1 MVIYKYN
8 KKGGN
13 YLITFSEY
21 EYVRPNIDEVKD
33 KFNELISRF
42 QKANSF
48 DEQDSILE
56 EIKLIRNEVE
66 SMMELVYIRNS
77 INTVD
82 EFYEKEKEFMDEVSP
97 IYQGLI
103 SDYYKVLI
111 NSKFRSKLEEK
122 WGKQLFKLA
131 EMQIKTFSPD
141 IIEELQV
148 ENKLVTEYD
157 KLKASAKIMF
167 EGKERN
173 LSELEPFMQSQDR
186 SMRKKTYE
194 AYSNF
199 FKENEAK
206 FDEIYDKLVK
216 VRHKIAKKLGYKNF
230 VEVGYMRMQRSDYNA
245 EMVSTY
251 REQVLKYIVP
261 VAEKLKKRQAER
273 LGLKE
278 LKYYDEPIKFLT
290 GNAVP
295 KGDYKHILNNA
306 KTMYKELSE
315 ETNKFFNFMVDHELM
330 DLLSK
335 KGKAGGG
342 YCTYISKYKSPFI
355 FSNFNGTSG
364 DIDVLT
370 HEAGHAF
377 QTYLSRSLEIPE
389 YAFPTSEAAEIHSM
403 SMEFLTWPWMNL
415 FFEEQEQKYK
425 FAHLSEAITFIPY
438 GVTVD
443 EFQHFVYENPEVTPE
458 ERKLAWR
465 KIEKKYLPGKDYE
478 DNDFY
483 NRGGFW
489 FKQGHIFQ
497 VPFYYI
503 DYTLAQVCAFQFW
516 IKSHENR
523 ENAWKDY
530 LALCKEGGSKPFLE
544 LLKVANLKNPFEDG
558 CMKKVVEPLEE
569 WLDNNNIQE

>member
-21 EYVRPNIDEVKD
+21 KYTRPNIDEVKN
-33 KFNELISRF
+33 KFNELISKF
-42 QKANSF
+42 ENADSF
-48 DEQDSILE
+48 EEQDSVLE

-111 NSKFRSKLEEK
+111 NSKFRSELEEK
-122 WGKQLFKLA
+122 WGKQLFKLS
-131 EMQIKTFSPD
+131 EMQIKTFSKE
-141 IIEELQV
+141 IIEDLQV

-199 FKENEAK
+199 FKENEEK
-206 FDEIYDKLVK
+206 FDDIYDKLVK

-230 VEVGYMRMQRSDYNA
+230 IEVGYMRMQRSDYNA
-245 EMVSTY
+245 DMVAKY
-251 REQVLKYIVP
+251 REQVFKYIVP

-273 LGLKE
+273 LGLDE

-290 GNAVP
+290 GNAAP

-315 ETNKFFNFMVDHELM
+315 ETNEFFNFMLDHELM

-415 FFEEQEQKYK
+415 FFEEQDLKYK

-443 EFQHFVYENPEVTPE
+443 EFQHFVYENPEATPE

-478 DNDFY
+478 ENDFY

-516 IKSHENR
+516 IKSHEDR

-544 LLKVANLKNPFEDG
+544 LLKVANLENPFEEG

>member
-141 IIEELQV
+141 IIEDLQV

>member
-1 MVIYKYN
+1 M
-8 KKGGN
+8 
-13 YLITFSEY
+13 TFSEY

>member
-1 MVIYKYN
+1 M
-8 KKGGN
+8 
-13 YLITFSEY
+13 TFSEY
-21 EYVRPNIDEVKD
+21 KYTRPNIDEVKN
-33 KFNELISRF
+33 KFNELISKF
-42 QKANSF
+42 ENADSF
-48 DEQDSILE
+48 EEQDSVLE

-111 NSKFRSKLEEK
+111 NSKFRSELEEK
-122 WGKQLFKLA
+122 WGKQLFKLS
-131 EMQIKTFSPD
+131 EMQIKTFSKE
-141 IIEELQV
+141 IIEDLQV

-199 FKENEAK
+199 FKENEEK
-206 FDEIYDKLVK
+206 FDDIYDKLVK

-230 VEVGYMRMQRSDYNA
+230 IEVGYMRMQRSDYNA
-245 EMVSTY
+245 DMVAKY
-251 REQVLKYIVP
+251 REQVFKYIVP

-273 LGLKE
+273 LGLDE

-290 GNAVP
+290 GNAAP

-315 ETNKFFNFMVDHELM
+315 ETNEFFNFMLDHELM

-415 FFEEQEQKYK
+415 FFEEQDLKYK

-443 EFQHFVYENPEVTPE
+443 EFQHFVYENPEATPE

-478 DNDFY
+478 ENDFY

-516 IKSHENR
+516 IKSHEDR

-544 LLKVANLKNPFEDG
+544 LLKVANLENPFEEG

>member
-1 MVIYKYN
+1 M
-8 KKGGN
+8 
-13 YLITFSEY
+13 TFSEY

-141 IIEELQV
+141 IIEDLQV

>member
-1 MVIYKYN
+1 M
-8 KKGGN
+8 
-13 YLITFSEY
+13 TFSEY

-186 SMRKKTYE
+186 SIRKKTYE

>member
-1 MVIYKYN
+1 M
-8 KKGGN
+8 
-13 YLITFSEY
+13 ITFSEY
-21 EYVRPNIDEVKD
+21 EYIRPNIDEVKS
-33 KFNELISRF
+33 KFNELISKFEKSDSF
-42 QKANSF
+42 Q
-48 DEQDSILE
+48 EQDSVLE

-111 NSKFRSKLEEK
+111 NSKFRSELEEK

-131 EMQIKTFSPD
+131 EMQIKTFSKE
-141 IIEELQV
+141 IIEDLQV

-173 LSELEPFMQSQDR
+173 LSELEPFMQSQNR

-199 FKENEAK
+199 FKENEEK
-206 FDEIYDKLVK
+206 FDDIYDKLVK

-230 VEVGYMRMQRSDYNA
+230 IEVGYMRMQRSDYNA
-245 EMVSTY
+245 DMVAKY

-273 LGLKE
+273 LGLDK

-315 ETNKFFNFMVDHELM
+315 ETNEFFNFMLEHELM

-377 QTYLSRSLEIPE
+377 QTYLSRRLEIPE

-415 FFEEQEQKYK
+415 FFEEQDLKYK

-443 EFQHFVYENPEVTPE
+443 EFQHFVYENPEATPE

-465 KIEKKYLPGKDYE
+465 KIEKKYLQGKDYE
-478 DNDFY
+478 ENDFY

-516 IKSHENR
+516 IKSHEDR

-544 LLKVANLKNPFEDG
+544 LLKVANLENPFEEG

>member
-1 MVIYKYN
+1 M
-8 KKGGN
+8 
-13 YLITFSEY
+13 ITFSEY

-186 SMRKKTYE
+186 SIRKKTYE

>member
-1 MVIYKYN
+1 M
-8 KKGGN
+8 
-13 YLITFSEY
+13 ITFSEY
-21 EYVRPNIDEVKD
+21 EYIRPNIDEVKD

-42 QKANSF
+42 QKADF
-48 DEQDSILE
+48 FEEQDSILE

-131 EMQIKTFSPD
+131 EMQIKTFSPE
-141 IIEELQV
+141 IIEDLQV

-173 LSELEPFMQSQDR
+173 LSELEPFMQSEDR

-199 FKENEAK
+199 FKENEEK
-206 FDEIYDKLVK
+206 FDDIYDKLVK

-306 KTMYKELSE
+306 KSMYKELSE
-315 ETNKFFNFMVDHELM
+315 ETNEFFNFMLDHELM

-443 EFQHFVYENPEVTPE
+443 EFQHFVYENPEATPE

-465 KIEKKYLPGKDYE
+465 KIEKKYLPGKEYE

-503 DYTLAQVCAFQFW
+503 DYTLAEVCAFQFW

-544 LLKVANLKNPFEDG
+544 LLKVANLKNPFEEG

>member
-21 EYVRPNIDEVKD
+21 EYIRPNIDEVKD

-42 QKANSF
+42 KKADSF
-48 DEQDSILE
+48 EEQDSILE

-77 INTVD
+77 INTID

-131 EMQIKTFSPD
+131 EMQIKTFSPE
-141 IIEELQV
+141 IIEDLQV

-199 FKENEAK
+199 FKENEEK
-206 FDEIYDKLVK
+206 FDDIYDKLVK

-315 ETNKFFNFMVDHELM
+315 ETNEFFNFMLDHELM

-443 EFQHFVYENPEVTPE
+443 EFQHFVYENPEATPE

-544 LLKVANLKNPFEDG
+544 LLNVANLKNPFEEG

>member
-1 MVIYKYN
+1 M
-8 KKGGN
+8 
-13 YLITFSEY
+13 TFSEY
-21 EYVRPNIDEVKD
+21 EYIRPNIDEVKD

-42 QKANSF
+42 KKADSF
-48 DEQDSILE
+48 EEQDSILE

-77 INTVD
+77 INTID

-131 EMQIKTFSPD
+131 EMQIKTFSPE
-141 IIEELQV
+141 IIEDLQV

-199 FKENEAK
+199 FKENEEK
-206 FDEIYDKLVK
+206 FDDIYDKLVK

-315 ETNKFFNFMVDHELM
+315 ETNEFFNFMLDHELM

-443 EFQHFVYENPEVTPE
+443 EFQHFVYENPEATPE

-544 LLKVANLKNPFEDG
+544 LLNVANLKNPFEEG

>member
-1 MVIYKYN
+1 
-8 KKGGN
+8 
-13 YLITFSEY
+13 
-21 EYVRPNIDEVKD
+21 
-33 KFNELISRF
+33 
-42 QKANSF
+42 
-48 DEQDSILE
+48 
-56 EIKLIRNEVE
+56 
-66 SMMELVYIRNS
+66 
-77 INTVD
+77 
-82 EFYEKEKEFMDEVSP
+82 
-97 IYQGLI
+97 
-103 SDYYKVLI
+103 
-111 NSKFRSKLEEK
+111 
-122 WGKQLFKLA
+122 
-131 EMQIKTFSPD
+131 
-141 IIEELQV
+141 
-148 ENKLVTEYD
+148 
-157 KLKASAKIMF
+157 MF

-245 EMVSTY
+245 EMVATY

-315 ETNKFFNFMVDHELM
+315 ETNEFFNFMLDHELM

-443 EFQHFVYENPEVTPE
+443 EFQHYVYENPEATPE

-544 LLKVANLKNPFEDG
+544 LLKVANLKNPFEEG

>member
-1 MVIYKYN
+1 M
-8 KKGGN
+8 
-13 YLITFSEY
+13 ITFSEY
-21 EYVRPNIDEVKD
+21 EYIRPNIDEVKS
-33 KFNELISRF
+33 KFNELISKFEKSDSF
-42 QKANSF
+42 Q
-48 DEQDSILE
+48 EQDSVLE

-66 SMMELVYIRNS
+66 SMMELAYIRNS

-111 NSKFRSKLEEK
+111 NSKFRSELEEK

-131 EMQIKTFSPD
+131 EMQIKTFSKE
-141 IIEELQV
+141 IIEDLQV

-173 LSELEPFMQSQDR
+173 LSELEPFMQSQNR

-199 FKENEAK
+199 FKENEEK
-206 FDEIYDKLVK
+206 FDDIYDKLVK

-230 VEVGYMRMQRSDYNA
+230 IEVGYMRMQRSDYNA
-245 EMVSTY
+245 DMVAKY

-273 LGLKE
+273 LGLDK

-295 KGDYKHILNNA
+295 KEDYKHILNNA

-315 ETNKFFNFMVDHELM
+315 ETNEFFNFMLEHELM

-377 QTYLSRSLEIPE
+377 QTYLSRRLEIPE

-415 FFEEQEQKYK
+415 FFEEQDLKYK

-443 EFQHFVYENPEVTPE
+443 EFQHFVYENPEATPE

-478 DNDFY
+478 ENDFY

-516 IKSHENR
+516 IKSHEDR

-544 LLKVANLKNPFEDG
+544 LLKVANLENPFEEG

>member
-1 MVIYKYN
+1 M
-8 KKGGN
+8 
-13 YLITFSEY
+13 TFSEY
-21 EYVRPNIDEVKD
+21 EYIRPNIDEVKS
-33 KFNELISRF
+33 KFNELISKFEKSDSF
-42 QKANSF
+42 Q
-48 DEQDSILE
+48 EQDSVLE

-66 SMMELVYIRNS
+66 SMMELAYIRNS

-111 NSKFRSKLEEK
+111 NSKFRSELEEK

-131 EMQIKTFSPD
+131 EMQIKTFSKE
-141 IIEELQV
+141 IIEDLQV

-173 LSELEPFMQSQDR
+173 LSELEPFMQSQNR

-199 FKENEAK
+199 FKENEEK
-206 FDEIYDKLVK
+206 FDDIYDKLVK

-230 VEVGYMRMQRSDYNA
+230 IEVGYMRMQRSDYNA
-245 EMVSTY
+245 DMVAKY

-273 LGLKE
+273 LGLDK

-295 KGDYKHILNNA
+295 KEDYKHILNNA

-315 ETNKFFNFMVDHELM
+315 ETNEFFNFMLEHELM

-377 QTYLSRSLEIPE
+377 QTYLSRRLEIPE

-415 FFEEQEQKYK
+415 FFEEQDLKYK

-443 EFQHFVYENPEVTPE
+443 EFQHFVYENPEATPE

-478 DNDFY
+478 ENDFY

-516 IKSHENR
+516 IKSHEDR

-544 LLKVANLKNPFEDG
+544 LLKVANLENPFEEG